1 MQPTVREI
9 RDLRLLTVLR
19 IEGLFTD
26 LSPSGMMPRWPL
38 LWRRTYPALLDQ
50 PLRTV
55 NNAPARCR
63 RNLVGKPSC
72 MTVQKCP
79 SSLSNLRMGYATLRV
94 TLWAAK
100 SSPSLRAWRVLVIF
114 PLVASR
120 ASVLK
125 SASSNSVGL
134 APVESGRESV
144 SGVSQ
149 RNRPRPF
156 CVYAK
161 VKRSCGRMK
170 AEGAF
175 TLRRVVSDRA
185 GHPPTRRVRSKHS
198 HSNTIYGVN
207 SRLGAFFTQV
217 FLSAE
222 GCR

>member
-1 MQPTVREI
+1 MSSWGFPVAGSSGLTRKVFELRTWGRLVPLHVI
-9 RDLRLLTVLR
+9 VNDRDVAS
-19 IEGLFTD
+19 FPA
-26 LSPSGMMPRWPL
+26 SSSWPL
-38 LWRRTYPALLDQ
+38 PGENSIMRTFFRAPSYTPYSGVEYPAPVVSGRL
-50 PLRTV
+50 
-55 NNAPARCR
+55 
-63 RNLVGKPSC
+63 
-72 MTVQKCP
+72 
-79 SSLSNLRMGYATLRV
+79 
-94 TLWAAK
+94 
-100 SSPSLRAWRVLVIF
+100 SSPSLCRESVDNDFPVLIVGGT
-114 PLVASR
+114 
-120 ASVLK
+120 VLGLRP
-125 SASSNSVGL
+125 SNSVGL